1 MTSDS
6 SHNSRTATSGGALV
20 LVATPIGNLGDMSQ
34 RAVDA
39 LKEAEIICCEDTR
52 HSGKLLSH
60 FGVSGKKLIV
70 INEHTEYDARDE
82 IVGLVASGKSVA
94 LITDAGT
101 PGISDPGERLVVAVV
116 NAGFKVSAIPGPSAL
131 TMALVTSGLSTSR
144 FVFEGFLP
152 RSGAERT
159 ERLAMATTESRTTIY
174 YEAPHRLIKTL
185 SDLTTACGAVR
196 RVVIARELTKLHEE
210 IWRGTLQDANMRFS
224 ETEPRGEFVI
234 ILEPAKPP
242 APPTNEELL
251 DAIRAEIAK
260 GVSRKDSAARVSAR
274 FGVAKRTVYELALQ
288 LRDDTESST

>member
-1 MTSDS
+1 MS
-6 SHNSRTATSGGALV
+6 SGTLT
-20 LVATPIGNLGDMSQ
+20 LVATPIGNLSDISP
-34 RAVDA
+34 RAVEA
-39 LKEAEIICCEDTR
+39 LQAADVVCCEDTR
-52 HSGKLLSH
+52 RTGMLLQH
-60 FGVSGKKLIV
+60 LGISGKKYIV
-70 INEHTEYDARDE
+70 INEHTEFDACDE
-82 IVGLVASGKSVA
+82 VVGKLLGGIEVA
-94 LITDAGT
+94 LVSDAGT
-101 PGISDPGERLVVAVV
+101 PGISDPGERLVKAAVL
-116 NAGFKVSAIPGPSAL
+116 AGITVSSIPGPSAL
-131 TMALVTSGLSTSR
+131 TMALVMSGLSTSR

-242 APPTNEELL
+242 APPTNDELL
-251 DAIRAEIAK
+251 EAIRAEIAK